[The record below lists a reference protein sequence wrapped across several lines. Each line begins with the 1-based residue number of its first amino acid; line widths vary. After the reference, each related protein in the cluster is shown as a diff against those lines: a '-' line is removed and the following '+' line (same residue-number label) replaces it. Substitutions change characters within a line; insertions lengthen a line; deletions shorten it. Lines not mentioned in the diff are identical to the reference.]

1 VADASDI
8 QIVRNNTNE
17 STADTYTDAYIGG
30 LVDASDV
37 TGATIAIWEQKVA
50 KFSTMVDVTE
60 AGATHKFSDL
70 FDNAV
75 KMLTLWRGGTGGV
88 GAAASGSARVRV
100 IDRVD

>member
-1 VADASDI
+1 MADASDI

-17 STADTYTDAYIGG
+17 PTADTYTDGYIGG
-30 LVDASDV
+30 LIDASDV

-75 KMLTLWRGGTGGV
+75 KMLAIWRGTDVTTGV
-88 GAAASGSARVRV
+88 VDSGATRVRV
-100 IDRVD
+100 IQRVD